1 MITISILMSQ
11 IALAEVLT
19 ETSDICSPVLQQI
32 WKDKILKNRYFP
44 KNRNLMLA
52 TFKSCCYFSIPTSVW
67 LQKKF

>member
-1 MITISILMSQ
+1 MSQ

-32 WKDKILKNRYFP
+32 WKDKILKNR
-44 KNRNLMLA
+44 NLMLA

>member
-1 MITISILMSQ
+1 MITILILMSQ

-52 TFKSCCYFSIPTSVW
+52 IF
-67 LQKKF
+67 